1 MSKPVTRKKRLAV
14 GSRSRSI
21 VAARHGRVSP
31 RVSRDACEI
40 KARGAWMAAKR
51 VRKAVQAR
59 IVRAFRKYIEGAGPG
74 PTDEE
79 LLTFARLAVAEH
91 RLERRL
97 R

>member
-1 MSKPVTRKKRLAV
+1 LAV

-21 VAARHGRVSP
+21 VAARHGRVSV
-31 RVSRDACEI
+31 RASAEGCEI
-40 KARGAWMAAKR
+40 KARSAWMAGKR

-59 IVRAFRKYIEGAGPG
+59 IVVAFRQYIEGAGPG

-79 LLTFARLAVAEH
+79 LLTFARLAVAER